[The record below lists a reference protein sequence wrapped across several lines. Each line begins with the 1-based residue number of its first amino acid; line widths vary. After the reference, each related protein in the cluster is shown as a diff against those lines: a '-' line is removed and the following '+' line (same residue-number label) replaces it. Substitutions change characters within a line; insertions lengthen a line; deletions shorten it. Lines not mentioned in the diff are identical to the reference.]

1 MFKHNGLNKIFHLI
15 LIYGAFSQ
23 VKGQTTINV
32 AGTGSSGSQGRV
44 EITRNGVTGTVCD
57 DRFDDLAAAVV
68 CRQLGFQNGGVA
80 VTDGRFG
87 QGTGPIWLDDVT
99 CQGNELNIEQC
110 TARPWNQSN
119 CQHSEDVGVICN
131 VSPVVS
137 PSVLPA
143 TTRGPATVQP
153 SNCTS
158 PSPNIR
164 LIGLSNLNGIGFVEV
179 QRNGVWGSICDDQW
193 GKEDAQVVC
202 RMLCYDPNVAQAGAP
217 QDIYSQVVIDK
228 VSANYLLDDVECI
241 GTETDI
247 EQCPKSTV
255 HNCNVNQKE
264 FASVTCVKLLNAQP
278 LAPVPEL
285 ECSGG
290 KFYARFSRIQ
300 DKYLEEKHLSIF
312 YPYTGPC
319 NSDTQKTT
327 DTVTII
333 IPYSECGTVTT
344 VNTSH
349 IIYTNSIKYDYTV
362 IANQIVRVNTYRIEV
377 SCEFPRDLDT
387 DKGVTPLTETV
398 TQKAPGT
405 FTISMSF
412 YNDSFITALNGSV
425 QMTLGEWLNVALTLE
440 SIDPNLK
447 LVVPD
452 CKATPT
458 NDPNDPTFF
467 NLFSQKCQKDPT
479 LGFFPLNS
487 TSFGFRYQTFKFV
500 AFSNVV
506 IQCDAF
512 VCLVSEKNAECDRSC
527 NSTSTGKRRKRDV
540 DSREI
545 YRVVSPP
552 LNFIQHGDGV
562 VIDRGDGWEVN
573 LVTTK
578 SPSTSSMV
586 ASKVPVWSTGT
597 VKTSTKVSSVT
608 LPTIEQTKSQ
618 KTSQMTTSKPIP
630 SDSPSPPQ
638 KTTSKPIPSDSPSPP
653 QKTTSKPTP
662 PQKKTSKPIS
672 SDSPT
677 PPQKTTSKPIPSDS
691 PPQKTSQKTTSKPKP
706 SVSPSEKTTI
716 KKQNSSTIS
725 STTPKP
731 IFQHTVGMDTVST
744 PNELIKMTSSNSQT
758 SSPENQK
765 HIPDPNKL
773 YVGGLNGKLTILSHA
788 SCRMFSFYTLLPFTL
803 FALFVIL

>member
-23 VKGQTTINV
+23 VKGQTTSINL
-32 AGTGSSGSQGRV
+32 AGTGSSASQGRV

-68 CRQLGFQNGGVA
+68 CRQLTFQNGGVA
-80 VTDGRFG
+80 VFDGRFG
-87 QGTGPIWLDDVT
+87 AGTGPIWLDDVT

-110 TARPWNQSN
+110 TARPWNQTN
-119 CQHSEDVGVICN
+119 CQHKEDVGVICN

-143 TTRGPATVQP
+143 TTRAPAIQP

-164 LIGLSNLNGIGFVEV
+164 LIGLTNLNGIGFVEV
-179 QRNGVWGSICDDQW
+179 RRNGVWGSICDDQW

-217 QDIYSQVVIDK
+217 QDIYTQVVLNN
-228 VSANYLLDDVECI
+228 VSSNYLLDDVECI

-247 EQCPKSTV
+247 DQCPKSTV

-264 FASVTCVKLLNAQP
+264 FASVTCVKLVNAQP

-312 YPYTGPC
+312 YPYTGAC
-319 NSDTQKTT
+319 SVDTLKTT

-349 IIYTNSIKYDYTV
+349 IIYTNSIKYDYT
-362 IANQIVRVNTYRIEV
+362 IIDNEIVRVNTYRIEV

-405 FTISMSF
+405 FTITMSF

-506 IQCDAF
+506 IQCDAI

-540 DSREI
+540 SSREI
-545 YRVVSPP
+545 YRVVSSP
-552 LNFIQHGDGV
+552 LNFIQNGDGV

-578 SPSTSSMV
+578 SPATSSMV
-586 ASKVPVWSTGT
+586 TSKVPDWSTGT
-597 VKTSTKVSSVT
+597 VKTSTKVFPIT

-618 KTSQMTTSKPIP
+618 KTSQMSTSRPIP
-630 SDSPSPPQ
+630 SDLPSPQ
-638 KTTSKPIPSDSPSPP
+638 KTTSKPISSKSPTLP

-662 PQKKTSKPIS
+662 

-677 PPQKTTSKPIPSDS
+677 QKTTTQPKPSDS
-691 PPQKTSQKTTSKPKP
+691 PPQKTT
-706 SVSPSEKTTI
+706 V
-716 KKQNSSTIS
+716 KKQNSSIVS
-725 STTPKP
+725 STTPKT
-731 IFQHTVGMDTVST
+731 IFQHTVGMKTVST

-788 SCRMFSFYTLLPFTL
+788 SCRMFSFYTLLPFAL
-803 FALFVIL
+803 FALFMIL

>member
-15 LIYGAFSQ
+15 LIYGAFSR
-23 VKGQTTINV
+23 VKGQTTSINL
-32 AGTGSSGSQGRV
+32 AGIGSSASQGRV

-68 CRQLGFQNGGVA
+68 CRQLTFQNGGVA
-80 VTDGRFG
+80 VFDGRFG
-87 QGTGPIWLDDVT
+87 EGTGPIWLDDVT

-110 TARPWNQSN
+110 TARPWNQTN
-119 CQHSEDVGVICN
+119 CQHKEDVGVICN

-143 TTRGPATVQP
+143 TTRAPAIQP
-153 SNCTS
+153 SNS
-158 PSPNIR
+158 
-164 LIGLSNLNGIGFVEV
+164 
-179 QRNGVWGSICDDQW
+179 
-193 GKEDAQVVC
+193 
-202 RMLCYDPNVAQAGAP
+202 
-217 QDIYSQVVIDK
+217 
-228 VSANYLLDDVECI
+228 
-241 GTETDI
+241 
-247 EQCPKSTV
+247 
-255 HNCNVNQKE
+255 
-264 FASVTCVKLLNAQP
+264 
-278 LAPVPEL
+278 PVPEL

-312 YPYTGPC
+312 YPYTGAC
-319 NSDTQKTT
+319 SVDTLKTT

-349 IIYTNSIKYDYTV
+349 IIYTNSIKYDYT
-362 IANQIVRVNTYRIEV
+362 IIDNEIVRVNTYRIEV

-405 FTISMSF
+405 FTITMSF

-506 IQCDAF
+506 IQCDAI

-540 DSREI
+540 SSREI
-545 YRVVSPP
+545 YRVVSSP

-578 SPSTSSMV
+578 SPATSSMV
-586 ASKVPVWSTGT
+586 TSKVPDWSTGT
-597 VKTSTKVSSVT
+597 VKTSTKVFPIT

-618 KTSQMTTSKPIP
+618 KTSQMSTSRPIP
-630 SDSPSPPQ
+630 SDLPSPQ
-638 KTTSKPIPSDSPSPP
+638 KTTSKPISSKSPTLP

-662 PQKKTSKPIS
+662 

-677 PPQKTTSKPIPSDS
+677 QKTTTQPKPSDS
-691 PPQKTSQKTTSKPKP
+691 PPQKTT
-706 SVSPSEKTTI
+706 V
-716 KKQNSSTIS
+716 KKQNSSIVS
-725 STTPKP
+725 STTPKT
-731 IFQHTVGMDTVST
+731 IFQHTVGMKTVST

-788 SCRMFSFYTLLPFTL
+788 SCRMFSFYTLLPFAL
-803 FALFVIL
+803 FALFMIL